1 MNVLVV
7 GGGAR
12 EHALCWKLRQS
23 PLLKALYAAPGNAG
37 TAALAQNLPHKET
50 ESEAL
55 IATAKRL
62 QIDLAVIGPEVP
74 LAAGL
79 ADALRA
85 AGIAVYGPSRAAAE
99 IEASKV
105 WAKELMARYGIPTAR
120 AATFEDPEA
129 ARRYAASLPAP
140 PVVKADGLAAGK
152 GVVVAETLQEAL
164 EAIEAAMVRRV
175 FGDAGRRIVLEERL
189 TGREL
194 SAHAFCDG
202 IRAVPMEAACDYKR
216 AFDGDRGP
224 NTGGMG
230 AYSPPAFMTPQ
241 LATEIQ
247 QRIVGPV
254 IAALAA
260 EGRPFRGT
268 LFSGLM
274 LTDAGPKVV
283 EFNCRFGDP
292 ETEVILPRLQSDL
305 LPILHAAA
313 TGSLEGLDIVWDPRP
328 CVAVVLASGG
338 YPGTYRTGL
347 PIHGLHDLPPDV
359 IVFHAGTRLES
370 GQVMTAG
377 GRVLTVAAL
386 GETIAAARARAYE
399 GVRCLAF
406 DGAQYRT
413 DIALLAS

>member
-7 GGGAR
+7 GSGAR

-23 PLLKALYAAPGNAG
+23 PLLDALYAAPGNAG
-37 TAALAQNLPHKET
+37 TAEIAENLPLRDSEIDALVAAALAH
-50 ESEAL
+50 
-55 IATAKRL
+55 R
-62 QIDLAVIGPEVP
+62 IDLVVVGPEAP

-120 AATFEDPEA
+120 AAAFDDPVS
-129 ARRYAASLPAP
+129 ARRYAAGLPTP

-164 EAIEAAMVRRV
+164 EAIDAAMVKRA
-175 FGDAGRRIVLEERL
+175 FGEAGRRIVLEERL
-189 TGREL
+189 VGREL

-202 IRAVPMEAACDYKR
+202 TRAVPMEAACDYKR
-216 AFDGDRGP
+216 VFDGDRGP

-241 LATEIQ
+241 LADEIQ
-247 QRIVGPV
+247 QRIVAPT

-292 ETEVILPRLQSDL
+292 ETEVILPRLKGDL

-313 TGSLEGLDIVWDPRP
+313 TSSLEGIEIVWDPRP

-338 YPGTYRTGL
+338 YPGPYRTGL
-347 PIHGLHDLPPDV
+347 PIHGLSDLPPDV
-359 IVFHAGTRLES
+359 IVFHAGTRLEG
-370 GQVMTAG
+370 GQVVTAG
-377 GRVLTVAAL
+377 GRVLTVVAL

-406 DGAQYRT
+406 DEAQYRT
-413 DIALLAS
+413 DIALLAP